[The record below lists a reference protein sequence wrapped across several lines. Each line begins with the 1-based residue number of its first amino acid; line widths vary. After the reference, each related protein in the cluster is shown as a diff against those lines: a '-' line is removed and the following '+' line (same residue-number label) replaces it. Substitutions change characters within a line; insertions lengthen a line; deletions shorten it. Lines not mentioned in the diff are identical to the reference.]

1 MQTKILAH
9 HLILLV
15 SFNYLVYS
23 SPFFEGRV
31 VTSLEQF
38 IEVCNFIEVG
48 GINLKVLHFEFCKM
62 HLGIQ
67 AGDGKHC
74 SLVIIS
80 LFQKK
85 KKKRSSGSIAYFSF
99 LISFLESFVS
109 CK

>member
-67 AGDGKHC
+67 AEDGKHC

-85 KKKRSSGSIAYFSF
+85 SSGSIAYFSF
-99 LISFLESFVS
+99 LFSFLESFVS
-109 CK
+109 CR